1 MFPTP
6 GDLPDSRVK
15 PTSLK
20 APALADGFL
29 TTKPPGKPNGCI
41 VLLLYATICRLIDRH
56 LYCFWIL
63 HTVKQ
68 SASLLIKKKILLR
81 ESIMCQAQFC
91 GTVEKNPPAREDGA
105 SVPVFKRSPGGGN
118 GNPLEYSC
126 MKNSM
131 DRGARLT
138 AVRGVAKSRI

>member
-41 VLLLYATICRLIDRH
+41 VLLLYATICILIDRH

-63 HTVKQ
+63 CFIFFAMPHCMQ
-68 SASLLIKKKILLR
+68 DLSSLMR
-81 ESIMCQAQFC
+81 ESNCAPC
-91 GTVEKNPPAREDGA
+91 
-105 SVPVFKRSPGGGN
+105 SRSM
-118 GNPLEYSC
+118 EC
-126 MKNSM
+126 
-131 DRGARLT
+131 
-138 AVRGVAKSRI
+138 